1 MGDNAFAN
9 MTSLRSLIIRGAQFS
24 GAPLCLPS
32 GLRWIELPGC
42 SFSSLE
48 FRFSL
53 KKLRE
58 VNLRGNSFKW
68 LGAGF
73 QNFKCLTS
81 IKFADCGQLIEI
93 PDFSTI
99 KNLETLILS
108 GCSALTKVHE
118 SVGFLPKLVTL
129 DLHSCS
135 NLATFPSVIKLKSLE
150 TFVLSGC
157 TKLKTFPHV
166 GEFMTCL
173 YDLCL
178 EKSGVGIM
186 SFISSIFLSNLMMH

>member
-1 MGDNAFAN
+1 M
-9 MTSLRSLIIRGAQFS
+9 L
-24 GAPLCLPS
+24 LCLPS

-48 FRFSL
+48 FKFGL

-58 VNLRGNSFKW
+58 VNLRGSSFKW

-73 QNFKCLTS
+73 QNFKCLRS

-135 NLATFPSVIKLKSLE
+135 NLAIFPSVIKLKSLE

-157 TKLKTFPHV
+157 TKLKTFPLV
-166 GEFMTCL
+166 GEFVTCL